1 MSWPED
7 RMKSTRFVLNGLI
20 SVLAVALVSGCGGHG
35 SKSVTV
41 PRTSTSAVPTP
52 MPTTSSV
59 AAPSPTAAP
68 ATTAVDVEASQRAA
82 ALAAIQASLDAIQTR
97 LGAATAV
104 DHVVQLY
111 STAVADFPSARDGL
125 STKAFDTK
133 SVAALKP
140 ADQAVAILGAGIT
153 GVPEATTRETAKALK
168 GWTGAVRANAA
179 CDKGGGDCGSKV
191 VAVAAANIDA
201 TTQLQALADKYGSGS

>member
-1 MSWPED
+1 
-7 RMKSTRFVLNGLI
+7 MKSTRFVLNGLI

-41 PRTSTSAVPTP
+41 PRTSTSAVPSP

-59 AAPSPTAAP
+59 AAPSLTAA
-68 ATTAVDVEASQRAA
+68 ATTSVDVEASQRAA
-82 ALAAIQASLDAIQTR
+82 ALADIQASLDAIQTR

-104 DHVVQLY
+104 DQVVQLY
-111 STAVADFPSARDGL
+111 STAVADFPSALDGL
-125 STKAFDTK
+125 STKAFDAK

-140 ADQAVAILGAGIT
+140 ADQAVAILGAGIA
-153 GVPEATTRETAKALK
+153 GVPEATMRETAMALK
-168 GWTGAVRANAA
+168 GWTSAVRANAA
-179 CDKGGGDCGSKV
+179 CDNGGGDCGSKV